1 MCMERITS
9 LDKISYKPF
18 RCRGPV
24 PNVPWKTRNSET
36 PAARVPFRPK
46 NLDFY
51 RQHNSDIHLL
61 PIITD
66 IKLQLAIPR
75 ELYLLENL
83 LTFPITKKR
92 HAIWKNLNQ
101 TYYENRLITPDQVIK
116 SIISS
121 IKYKNTMESR
131 KTMSIYADI
140 LQMLVAE
147 IEKS

>member
-1 MCMERITS
+1 MCMEHITS
-9 LDKISYKPF
+9 FDKISYKPF
-18 RCRGPV
+18 RSRGPV
-24 PNVPWKTRNSET
+24 PNVSWKARNFET
-36 PAARVPFRPK
+36 PSRLPFRTK

-131 KTMSIYADI
+131 KTMSIYPDI
-140 LQMLVAE
+140 LQMLVAK